1 MTENQVSL
9 TQVQL
14 TELATDFNHQCMCR
28 ANLFDFIHHVN
39 VEKGL
44 AVCETTLA
52 KIWQQVT
59 GA

>member
-9 TQVQL
+9 T
-14 TELATDFNHQCMCR
+14 ELAT
-28 ANLFDFIHHVN
+28 DFIHHVN

-44 AVCETTLA
+44 AVSETTLA
-52 KIWQQVT
+52 KVWQQVT